1 MKRYVLIYAEVDYTD
16 RLLMTNILPL
26 AAMLRK
32 YTDIAL
38 FWKCLY
44 GNYDVDVNVFVFSL
58 MLDAPIL
65 TRLILDFLRY
75 HICVVQTALNAAFLT
90 E

>member
-26 AAMLRK
+26 AMRRK

-44 GNYDVDVNVFVFSL
+44 GNYDVDVNVFVWF
-58 MLDAPIL
+58 
-65 TRLILDFLRY
+65 
-75 HICVVQTALNAAFLT
+75 Q
-90 E
+90 